1 MAESK
6 CSKQRISLGPDV
18 CSLCP
23 ALNKESTKEDL
34 NWIAIHLAQ
43 INPSVSQGCG
53 WVGDTKWLFC
63 DLCLCLSLV
72 TLCFCSQVLPPACV
86 CIFIYAVDGN
96 NLLENV
102 YFMTRSVTLLD
113 IIRGLKN

>member
-1 MAESK
+1 MH
-6 CSKQRISLGPDV
+6 LGLYYQSS
-18 CSLCP
+18 CHHLATS
-23 ALNKESTKEDL
+23 
-34 NWIAIHLAQ
+34 HLAQ
-43 INPSVSQGCG
+43 
-53 WVGDTKWLFC
+53 
-63 DLCLCLSLV
+63 CLSLV

-113 IIRGLKN
+113 MIRGLKN